1 MSCWDIAVP
10 ILSTFIHRQFYI
22 ILTGHVTVLNH
33 ANASRS
39 AVFFFQFVVT
49 IDSFITHQF
58 FALSSFWQTNE
69 DASMKAEP
77 QCRKSCESAEAHFGF
92 ILHRKEKRKNREH
105 DRTGTK
111 THQWH
116 FTARSE
122 TVNVAL
128 FFKLNM
134 QINIAVRTWCG
145 WGILV

>member
-1 MSCWDIAVP
+1 MSCWNTAVP
-10 ILSTFIHRQFYI
+10 ILSTVICRQFYI

-39 AVFFFQFVVT
+39 AVLFQLVVT

-69 DASMKAEP
+69 DAGTKAEP
-77 QCRKSCESAEAHFGF
+77 QSRKSCESAEAHFGF

-105 DRTGTK
+105 GRAGTK

-122 TVNVAL
+122 TVNAAL
-128 FFKLNM
+128 FFKLKM
-134 QINIAVRTWCG
+134 QINIAARTWCG
-145 WGILV
+145 WGIPV